1 MVEIT
6 LLDIISRVVCG
17 VDGREDPVDIF
28 FDIIIGLNFYVF
40 LNMISKS

>member
-17 VDGREDPVDIF
+17 VDGREDPVDII
-28 FDIIIGLNFYVF
+28 FDIIIDITLCKGRREDAC
-40 LNMISKS
+40 